1 MENNIEIIINKIKNY
16 TYLFQFNNI
25 IKILN
30 ENFSEN
36 FLINNEHILFLIM
49 KFILIDKIFLCKD
62 KEDSRKFF
70 NDFFNPMLKKIYK
83 DKSKYE
89 MKLCIFNHFLY
100 DHEVEINYTNFE
112 IKLQSYFE
120 KFINLLEKKLR
131 EFNMNNLDITN
142 DNNNN
147 INFLFFENDDEDN
160 LSDVENYLFN
170 YKKEE
175 NNKKLLFKIEKYN
188 SDNEI
193 IKNISNNNNN
203 INLIDNKKNLFK
215 IKKTIIKKK
224 IIIIHY

>member
-83 DKSKYE
+83 DNSKYE
-89 MKLCIFNHFLY
+89 KKLCIFNHFLY

-112 IKLQSYFE
+112 IKLQSYF
-120 KFINLLEKKLR
+120 
-131 EFNMNNLDITN
+131 
-142 DNNNN
+142 
-147 INFLFFENDDEDN
+147 
-160 LSDVENYLFN
+160 
-170 YKKEE
+170 
-175 NNKKLLFKIEKYN
+175 
-188 SDNEI
+188 
-193 IKNISNNNNN
+193 
-203 INLIDNKKNLFK
+203 
-215 IKKTIIKKK
+215 
-224 IIIIHY
+224 